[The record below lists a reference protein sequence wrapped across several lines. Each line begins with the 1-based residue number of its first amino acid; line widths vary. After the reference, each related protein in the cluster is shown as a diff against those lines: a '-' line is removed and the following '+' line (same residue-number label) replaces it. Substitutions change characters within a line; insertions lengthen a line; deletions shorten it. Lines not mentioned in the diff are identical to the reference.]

1 MAGLVGAGR
10 TELMQAIFG
19 AYPGVSEATVVLDGK
34 PLKIRAPVDA
44 IRAGIGMVPEDR
56 KRHGIVPGLSVGH
69 NITLAVLQRFAKG
82 GRIDSAAE
90 LDTIHT
96 EMKRLSV
103 RAAHP
108 MLSIASLSGGNQ
120 QKAVLTRMLL
130 TDPKV
135 LILDEPTRGVDVGA
149 KYRNLQT
156 DFPAGT
162 ARHVDRDGVVRIA
175 RSTWHQRSRAGDRR
189 RRVARRF
196 RQRRPDAGGHSQ
208 RRDPPCPAIPE
219 PNRSECRMTP
229 DVTTQRADAKAPRGA
244 FGGSQRIQQL
254 FSRYKILALL
264 IAVAVIWIFFSV
276 LTHGAFVTPRN
287 LSNLLRQMSI
297 TGMLA
302 CGMVFV
308 IIAGE
313 IDLSVGSLLGLLGGV
328 AAILDVNRHWPIGV
342 TVPVVMLL
350 GVLVGMF
357 NGWWSTYR
365 RVPSFIVGLGG
376 MLAYRGILLGVT
388 GGSTIAPVSDDFV
401 FVGQGYLPRLA
412 GDSLAVVLFFL
423 LAFLT
428 VRQRQNRERYQLRVV
443 PIWQDVAKVVGAG
456 AILAGFVAT
465 LDRYGG
471 IPVPVLL
478 LLALLGIFT
487 WIATQTVF
495 GRRIYAV
502 GSNLEATRLSGVN
515 TNRVKLAIFALMGLM
530 CAFAGIVNT
539 ARLAAGSPSAGSMGE
554 LDAIAACFIGGTS
567 MRGGSGTVY
576 GALIG
581 ALVMASLDNG
591 MSMLDVDAYWQM
603 IVKGGIL
610 VLAVWIDV
618 VSGSNRR

>member
-1 MAGLVGAGR
+1 
-10 TELMQAIFG
+10 
-19 AYPGVSEATVVLDGK
+19 
-34 PLKIRAPVDA
+34 
-44 IRAGIGMVPEDR
+44 
-56 KRHGIVPGLSVGH
+56 
-69 NITLAVLQRFAKG
+69 
-82 GRIDSAAE
+82 
-90 LDTIHT
+90 
-96 EMKRLSV
+96 
-103 RAAHP
+103 
-108 MLSIASLSGGNQ
+108 
-120 QKAVLTRMLL
+120 
-130 TDPKV
+130 
-135 LILDEPTRGVDVGA
+135 
-149 KYRNLQT
+149 
-156 DFPAGT
+156 
-162 ARHVDRDGVVRIA
+162 
-175 RSTWHQRSRAGDRR
+175 
-189 RRVARRF
+189 
-196 RQRRPDAGGHSQ
+196 
-208 RRDPPCPAIPE
+208 
-219 PNRSECRMTP
+219 MTP
-229 DVTTQRADAKAPRGA
+229 DVTSRPAAGA
-244 FGGSQRIQQL
+244 QGRPDGSRQFQQL

-264 IAVAVIWIFFSV
+264 LAVAAIWVFFSV
-276 LTHGAFVTPRN
+276 LTNGAFITPRN
-287 LSNLLRQMSI
+287 VSNLLRQMSI

-328 AAILDVNRHWPIGV
+328 AAILDVQRQWPIGV
-342 TVPVVMLL
+342 TVPAVLLL
-350 GVLVGMF
+350 GVLVGLF

-388 GGSTIAPVSDDFV
+388 GGSTIAPVSDPFV
-401 FVGQGYLPRLA
+401 FLGQGYLPRLV
-412 GDSLAVVLFFL
+412 GDSLAVVLFLL
-423 LAFLT
+423 LAVLT
-428 VRQRQNRERYQLRVV
+428 VRQRANRRRYQLSVV
-443 PIWQDVAKVVGAG
+443 PVWQDAVKIVAAGVVVFS
-456 AILAGFVAT
+456 FVAT

-478 LLALLGIFT
+478 LLALLGIFS

-530 CAFAGIVNT
+530 CAFGGIVNT